1 MERVTVHLQAVG
13 IRHFT
18 GPSCYHEAEKWAHD
32 EIGRRDRACPK
43 GSGVDLPVERD
54 PDMPDGVTE
63 KDWYAYNTPSAS
75 LVLDV
80 LRKNAGATPMP
91 TQKVADAAGR
101 SRPTTHRILK
111 VCAAVG
117 DVKRTTRR
125 VGRVVSDVWEI
136 AE

>member
-32 EIGRRDRACPK
+32 EIRRRDRTCPE

-54 PDMPDGVTE
+54 PDMPEGVTE
-63 KDWYAYNTPSAS
+63 KDWYAYNSPSTQ
-75 LVLDV
+75 LVMSV
-80 LRKNAGATPMP
+80 LRKRKGEALP
-91 TQKVADAAGR
+91 TQAIADAAGR
-101 SRPTTHRILK
+101 SRPTAHRILR

-117 DVKRTTRR
+117 EVKRTTRR
-125 VGRVVSDVWEI
+125 VGRVTADVWEI

>member
-18 GPSCYHEAEKWAHD
+18 GPSCYHDAEKWAHD
-32 EIGRRDRACPK
+32 EIRRRDRTCPK

-54 PDMPDGVTE
+54 PDMPEGVTE
-63 KDWYAYNTPSAS
+63 KDWHAYNTPSTQ
-75 LVLDV
+75 LVMAV
-80 LRKNAGATPMP
+80 LRKRKGEALP
-91 TQKVADAAGR
+91 TQAIADAAER
-101 SRPTTHRILK
+101 SRPTAHRILK

-117 DVKRTTRR
+117 EVKRTTRR
-125 VGRVVSDVWEI
+125 VGRVTADVWEI